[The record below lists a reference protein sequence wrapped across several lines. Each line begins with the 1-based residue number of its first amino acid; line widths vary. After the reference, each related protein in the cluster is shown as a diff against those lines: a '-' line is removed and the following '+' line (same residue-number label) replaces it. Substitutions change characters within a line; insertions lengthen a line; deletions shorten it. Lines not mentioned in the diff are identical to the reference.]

1 MKDKEAQ
8 QPKEIQT
15 HDLFAYQVSYEPM
28 TFRAVIQQSTTW
40 ATAPASIIT
49 FLCIVV
55 LFNLEASF

>member
-15 HDLFAYQVSYEPM
+15 QDLFAYQVSYEPM
-28 TFRAVIQQSTTW
+28 TFRAVIQRSTTW
-40 ATAPASIIT
+40 ATGPASIIK
-49 FLCIVV
+49 FLRIVV